1 MGNHHLYRF
10 LFSRETEEQFRTC
23 FFRKHS
29 GSASSGGALPNKTLE
44 CAFVFLPHT
53 HTHFLTFTPS
63 GLNAAGLISPA
74 VRLAQADLD
83 RPSTP
88 PHLVSSPPTAPSSSS
103 PAEPPPP
110 TAARRTTRP
119 LSAEGAPQ
127 LLHRCLQPDTHLLRD
142 WNKRR
147 RRADKAI
154 PSFVSK
160 TPLYPRPTPIH
171 P

>member
-10 LFSRETEEQFRTC
+10 LFSRVKLKSNLGPVWRL
-23 FFRKHS
+23 FRKHS

-88 PHLVSSPPTAPSSSS
+88 RISSQVRPPPRPAASAHRSSPNDPPPLRGRSAAASS
-103 PAEPPPP
+103 PLPPAGHPPPP
-110 TAARRTTRP
+110 S
-119 LSAEGAPQ
+119 LE
-127 LLHRCLQPDTHLLRD
+127 
-142 WNKRR
+142 
-147 RRADKAI
+147 
-154 PSFVSK
+154 
-160 TPLYPRPTPIH
+160 
-171 P
+171 